1 VRRDYAN
8 ASRTSTQLTFF
19 LCDQPRMIS
28 ALASLDQDQELAGVG
43 GLAGYVEVIVAI
55 KAQQ

>member
-1 VRRDYAN
+1 
-8 ASRTSTQLTFF
+8 
-19 LCDQPRMIS
+19 MIS

-43 GLAGYVEVIVAI
+43 GLAGYVEVVVAI